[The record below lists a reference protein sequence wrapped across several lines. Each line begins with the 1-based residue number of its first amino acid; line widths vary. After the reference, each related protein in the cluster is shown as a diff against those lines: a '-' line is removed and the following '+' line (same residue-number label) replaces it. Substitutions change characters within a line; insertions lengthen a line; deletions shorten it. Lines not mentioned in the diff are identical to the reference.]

1 MTVWGT
7 LGIFGGLWIALVQT
21 QQAVGTVPR
30 DDGSGSADG
39 ELSDLTLRRQVVVVV
54 TFLTVEVLVR
64 SSTSPTH
71 FR

>member
-1 MTVWGT
+1 M
-7 LGIFGGLWIALVQT
+7 QT